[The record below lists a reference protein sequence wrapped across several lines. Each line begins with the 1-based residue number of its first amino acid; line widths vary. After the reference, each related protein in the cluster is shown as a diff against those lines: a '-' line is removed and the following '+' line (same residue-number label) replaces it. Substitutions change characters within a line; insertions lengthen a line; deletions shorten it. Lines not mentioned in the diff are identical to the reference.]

1 MTSRSV
7 ICYIG
12 FLFVIW
18 QYGEANVVEEY
29 DDGLLTI
36 LAPHSYDCAHIQP
49 HGPPQCTQEVEE
61 VNFIVA
67 VHGTIPDIYII

>member
-1 MTSRSV
+1 MYDKDCPITSKNVLSQVGASMTSRSV

-29 DDGLLTI
+29 DND
-36 LAPHSYDCAHIQP
+36 HF
-49 HGPPQCTQEVEE
+49 GPP
-61 VNFIVA
+61 
-67 VHGTIPDIYII
+67 